1 MGATLSG
8 QQDSK
13 CEEDEEQY
21 PGEDEALEDS
31 EEDKLLQNNGQFSS
45 QSEKTENLTDEM
57 NSQSEGRDLLDV
69 GSGFVTLKEDPSDTT
84 NSSQEDVSQSST
96 NNISEQM
103 NNTDDMIAKEENE
116 ANNKQND
123 TEIGF
128 KKIFRFGGLKFTLK
142 KDKVEKI
149 DADEPIKI
157 EEDINAASPSEDS
170 WDTIDVN
177 AASKTEQNTEVIMNE
192 RMGGDTHAESP
203 KTYNKSAIGK
213 ISSHIEHQEE
223 ASPDKK
229 NMEDVP
235 KSPEPEELMSPIK
248 RFFSQGLLSSLKKKK
263 KEGEKPKENEEEL
276 KSLDK
281 IVEKETTK
289 DDTTCTC
296 LDVSS
301 SIFDQDKD
309 IQLYKK
315 EECKPTAVE
324 DIMNSVEQDKV
335 QASPFKRLFRKLSTR
350 RQSDTK
356 PVDINLPDPEK
367 NSNENPQLSTEFIR
381 SENEQKT
388 MVVVTQPS
396 GEMVDMSHE
405 ESKKKSDSTV
415 SWENLI
421 CVRSGKARARKT
433 SDSENETQDKGEVFK
448 RTTESSIESSTEADH
463 LTSSNEQGGSPGEDD
478 SGSTWKSFKKL
489 VTPKRKSR
497 MEESGSVEQIQS
509 DTEIAKDESSCSLR
523 KLISGRK
530 KIKPDGQLEI
540 MSSDEG
546 SKETEIII
554 IEDDETPGV
563 VPLSEYEI
571 VDPENL
577 NVITDGQIESKKD
590 KEMQPA
596 KEEDKPKQ
604 IQILYNDGVMSG
616 VPIPIECMEEL
627 TEFLSKH
634 QQLSD
639 IPEEGIVEE
648 SVATPLSFVEWI
660 TQDDTIDDD
669 IVDMTADAVTAP
681 EPASECNEEESTE
694 MVSAVSQLSESPKTS
709 GNVTPV
715 SPVNDM
721 RESDMEVM
729 ESISMVSGVLSITT
743 KDKVPEA
750 PAVSVSQ
757 LILESTT
764 ETKVLVTHKKEEAT
778 SICIGIVSQEIR
790 ATEVVLPLPIVE
802 GISEIT
808 HAVPTEIVSVNLVEE
823 SEAAGT
829 ATDNV
834 YKAEIKEIR
843 TMLHDLHVEESVV
856 PSETASRSNQT
867 VIMVKNIEE
876 EVSPVIQMEDVVDNS
891 TEFFNGIHGFAP
903 VHSAVQGG
911 SQLLEEQIIA
921 LNINRPETEGPLQSA
936 LEEPVYKYLTENT
949 KTPVEAEKEHR
960 FPDVESST
968 VDVEQLTVATVVTHN
983 VDSVPDSSLNGA
995 SKIIENIVQD
1005 TELAKPVM
1013 YSVVASTSNTDMYQA
1028 SEIIE
1033 MTKVLAS
1040 DVQCVETTM
1049 PISEVT
1055 PMSDFIKT
1063 ETELKNEVQKKMY
1076 SPLQNAETELA
1087 LGITL
1092 DSADALE
1099 HIGKIGD
1106 EEKLTTEHTFAET
1119 AEDIVDEK
1127 IALNLKSE
1135 NLSEIIDKPTK
1146 ERESKER
1153 DLNTFVIK
1161 RTLPVAISY
1170 EDNAN
1175 KVPEDMSKE
1184 HRETVLGE
1192 NFKSEQTTGDEI
1204 CMLTSNTAETKEIMK
1219 PPVISEHPRVYEE
1232 VAEEG
1237 IQQPTTDNLELVSQ
1251 PTLSKVI
1258 TYALTTALSP
1268 EPRKDVSA
1276 KTDTVKTHC
1285 VNNESDKLLEDEKEQ
1300 TETAK
1305 PEVHFEVLTK
1315 KETLEIVK
1323 PFLELRQLDT
1333 DQLQTESFKTYEEN
1347 NQAASLKMAETTSKV
1362 GIKHDEE
1369 TGVDFNISDQPT
1381 TLLQCLKQ
1389 IDSVNSLEEVKKTDK
1404 LSVEKQT
1411 DNTTAKPNIT
1421 KGIITEYKEAVEKY
1435 PEVELQLNAEQTQK
1449 EVLSL
1454 KPEESQAT
1462 KSSHEPYKENQVT
1475 SSAEITATN
1484 SSVKYEGTE
1493 EECKVYDQKEES
1505 GLSFKDVDAV
1515 LVNTMEN
1522 VTEIPLKDKSQDDF
1536 VQYES
1541 QGSEHVIEVK
1551 TAYHVYVGDGEHKVE
1566 LTVGSEQDIVSPDVA
1581 EQEVISEIGI
1591 ANATVVGKDTDL
1603 IAAPNLKDETTMN
1616 LSEAQAGVTPETV
1629 VESPL
1634 ATANDPKSEMLI
1646 QSEILEVTESKA
1658 DIILISETP
1667 VETCVVDSWVY
1678 ELEETQAVNSTE
1690 NQVDLSVA
1698 KTEINERH
1706 CYAHDEVAV
1715 DVDIRQPLHTESEFK
1730 VTEITKQVIQD
1741 IQNTA
1746 NPKEDSKR
1754 PEERS
1759 GKLHEVSLSTVETA
1773 ESSPGP
1779 DEDVWEDAVG
1789 DISDYQSSSTKTRGG
1804 LQDTV

>member
-1 MGATLSG
+1 MGATLSA

-21 PGEDEALEDS
+21 PGQDESLEDS

-84 NSSQEDVSQSST
+84 HSSQEDVSQSST

-128 KKIFRFGGLKFTLK
+128 KKTFRFGGLKFTLK
-142 KDKVEKI
+142 KDKV
-149 DADEPIKI
+149 DADELIKF
-157 EEDINAASPSEDS
+157 EENINAASPSEDS

-177 AASKTEQNTEVIMNE
+177 AASKTEQDTEVIKNE

-203 KTYNKSAIGK
+203 KIYNKSAIGK

-263 KEGEKPKENEEEL
+263 KEGEKPKENKEEL

-315 EECKPTAVE
+315 DECKPTAE
-324 DIMNSVEQDKV
+324 RDIMNSVEQDKV

-356 PVDINLPDPEK
+356 PVDINLPDPGI
-367 NSNENPQLSTEFIR
+367 NSNENPQLSTECIK
-381 SENEQKT
+381 SEKEQET

-421 CVRSGKARARKT
+421 CVRSGKARSRKT

-448 RTTESSIESSTEADH
+448 RTTESPIESSTEADH

-530 KIKPDGQLEI
+530 KIKPDGQLET

-616 VPIPIECMEEL
+616 VPIPTECMEEL

-729 ESISMVSGVLSITT
+729 ESISMVPVVLSITT

-757 LILESTT
+757 FILESTTTT

-808 HAVPTEIVSVNLVEE
+808 HAVPTEIVSVDLVEE

-843 TMLHDLHVEESVV
+843 TMLHEALLHVEESVV
-856 PSETASRSNQT
+856 LSKTASKSNQT

-876 EVSPVIQMEDVVDNS
+876 EVSPVIQMEDVVDDS
-891 TEFFNGIHGFAP
+891 TKFFNGIHGFAP

-995 SKIIENIVQD
+995 SKIIETIVQD

-1033 MTKVLAS
+1033 MTKVLVS
-1040 DVQCVETTM
+1040 DVKCVETTM
-1049 PISEVT
+1049 PFSEVT
-1055 PMSDFIKT
+1055 PMSDSIKT
-1063 ETELKNEVQKKMY
+1063 ETELKNEVQKKID

-1087 LGITL
+1087 LRTTL
-1092 DSADALE
+1092 DSTDALE
-1099 HIGKIGD
+1099 HRGKIGD
-1106 EEKLTTEHTFAET
+1106 EEKLTIEHTFAET
-1119 AEDIVDEK
+1119 TEDIVDKK
-1127 IALNLKSE
+1127 IALNLKAE

-1146 ERESKER
+1146 EREGKEC

-1170 EDNAN
+1170 EDNAI

-1204 CMLTSNTAETKEIMK
+1204 CMLTSNTAETEEIMK

-1232 VAEEG
+1232 VAEDG

-1258 TYALTTALSP
+1258 TYALTTALAP
-1268 EPRKDVSA
+1268 EPRKEVSA

-1305 PEVHFEVLTK
+1305 PEVHFEVLPK

-1333 DQLQTESFKTYEEN
+1333 DQPQTESFKTYEEN
-1347 NQAASLKMAETTSKV
+1347 NQAASPKMAETRSEV
-1362 GIKHDEE
+1362 GIKHEE
-1369 TGVDFNISDQPT
+1369 TGVDFNTSDQST
-1381 TLLQCLKQ
+1381 TPLQCLKQ

-1421 KGIITEYKEAVEKY
+1421 KGIITEHKEAVEKY

-1454 KPEESQAT
+1454 KPGESQAT
-1462 KSSHEPYKENQVT
+1462 ESSHEPYKENQVT
-1475 SSAEITATN
+1475 SSAEITI
-1484 SSVKYEGTE
+1484 
-1493 EECKVYDQKEES
+1493 CR
-1505 GLSFKDVDAV
+1505 
-1515 LVNTMEN
+1515 
-1522 VTEIPLKDKSQDDF
+1522 I
-1536 VQYES
+1536 
-1541 QGSEHVIEVK
+1541 
-1551 TAYHVYVGDGEHKVE
+1551 
-1566 LTVGSEQDIVSPDVA
+1566 
-1581 EQEVISEIGI
+1581 
-1591 ANATVVGKDTDL
+1591 
-1603 IAAPNLKDETTMN
+1603 
-1616 LSEAQAGVTPETV
+1616 
-1629 VESPL
+1629 
-1634 ATANDPKSEMLI
+1634 
-1646 QSEILEVTESKA
+1646 
-1658 DIILISETP
+1658 
-1667 VETCVVDSWVY
+1667 
-1678 ELEETQAVNSTE
+1678 
-1690 NQVDLSVA
+1690 
-1698 KTEINERH
+1698 
-1706 CYAHDEVAV
+1706 
-1715 DVDIRQPLHTESEFK
+1715 
-1730 VTEITKQVIQD
+1730 
-1741 IQNTA
+1741 
-1746 NPKEDSKR
+1746 
-1754 PEERS
+1754 
-1759 GKLHEVSLSTVETA
+1759 
-1773 ESSPGP
+1773 
-1779 DEDVWEDAVG
+1779 
-1789 DISDYQSSSTKTRGG
+1789 
-1804 LQDTV
+1804 